1 MTCAFLKF
9 LQLHADYENQTGGYG
24 RSSLS
29 DRKLCN
35 RIGMNPRTVGQREF
49 GSLFVEDRRKVGPP
63 KHDRLYALVLE
74 QTVAYSIEDRTLSRG
89 RLLESDSVAV
99 HR

>member
-63 KHDRLYALVLE
+63 SMIASTPWSSSKRWLTALK
-74 QTVAYSIEDRTLSRG
+74 IER
-89 RLLESDSVAV
+89 
-99 HR
+99 